1 MVTRRYTRTIL
12 LTAAFYVFSAATVGY
27 FTWHAQN
34 GDRGLKAKSS
44 YKLKIAE
51 LNQEFE
57 ALRRERTDW
66 ERRVQ
71 QMRAESL
78 DRDLLDEQSRRLLN
92 SAHRNDVIV
101 ILGPGN

>member
-1 MVTRRYTRTIL
+1 MVSRRNIRSLL
-12 LTAAFYVFSAATVGY
+12 LTVAFYAFSAATVGY

-57 ALRRERTDW
+57 ALRRERAEW

-71 QMRAESL
+71 QMRTESL

-92 SAHRNDVIV
+92 AAHRNEVIV
-101 ILGPGN
+101 ILSGN